1 MALDA
6 PGFAWEFLKRNHA
19 FVEELRF
26 LKRVQQ
32 RRKPTRPERESFAQ
46 RWGVDFAGLSDA
58 ASAHQVTWTLAARP
72 STIVIDRC
80 DAALTDPKFASE
92 YPALSALAELQGE
105 QILHAKG
112 TALPVFLAGKLT
124 GTSCVLLPLD
134 RYFDIRA
141 RLAVRVWRVLSG
153 RAPGSDPGALT
164 RYRRT
169 LLVTQLRALDGKLEG
184 ASHAQI
190 AEFLFAKP
198 RMSAA
203 AWKSHDL
210 RYRTD
215 DAVHRGLDLMRGQY
229 RQLLLHPYRRKIP
242 KALLGMQDLAPV

>member
-1 MALDA
+1 
-6 PGFAWEFLKRNHA
+6 
-19 FVEELRF
+19 
-26 LKRVQQ
+26 
-32 RRKPTRPERESFAQ
+32 
-46 RWGVDFAGLSDA
+46 
-58 ASAHQVTWTLAARP
+58 VTWTLAARP

-80 DAALTDPKFASE
+80 DPALTDPKFASE
-92 YPALSALAELQGE
+92 YPALNALAGLQCE
-105 QILHAKG
+105 QYLHTTG
-112 TALPVFLAGKLT
+112 TALPVFLTAKRAGAA
-124 GTSCVLLPLD
+124 CILLPLD

-153 RAPGSDPGALT
+153 HAPGPDPSALT

-190 AEFLFAKP
+190 AEVLFAKP

-210 RYRTD
+210 RYRTE
-215 DAVHRGLDLMRGQY
+215 DAVHRGLDLMHGEY

-242 KALLGMQDLAPV
+242 KALLGVGDLAPP

>member
-1 MALDA
+1 M
-6 PGFAWEFLKRNHA
+6 
-19 FVEELRF
+19 
-26 LKRVQQ
+26 
-32 RRKPTRPERESFAQ
+32 
-46 RWGVDFAGLSDA
+46 
-58 ASAHQVTWTLAARP
+58 TWTLAARP

-80 DAALTDPKFASE
+80 DPALTDPKFASE

-105 QILHAKG
+105 QLVCAKG
-112 TALPVFLAGKLT
+112 TALPVFLTAKRASA
-124 GTSCVLLPLD
+124 SCVLLPLD

-141 RLAVRVWRVLSG
+141 RLAMRVWRLLSG
-153 RAPGSDPGALT
+153 RAPGPDLGALT

-169 LLVTQLRALDGKLEG
+169 LLVTQLRALDGKLDG

-190 AEFLFAKP
+190 AEILFAKP

-210 RYRTD
+210 RYRTE
-215 DAVHRGLDLMRGQY
+215 DAVHRGLDLMRGEY

-242 KALLGMQDLAPV
+242 NALLRVGNLASS

>member
-1 MALDA
+1 
-6 PGFAWEFLKRNHA
+6 
-19 FVEELRF
+19 
-26 LKRVQQ
+26 
-32 RRKPTRPERESFAQ
+32 
-46 RWGVDFAGLSDA
+46 
-58 ASAHQVTWTLAARP
+58 VTWTLAARP
-72 STIVIDRC
+72 STIVIDHC
-80 DAALTDPKFASE
+80 DPALTDPKFASE

-105 QILHAKG
+105 QLVHDKG
-112 TALPVFLAGKLT
+112 TAVPVFLAAKRVGAP
-124 GTSCVLLPLD
+124 CVLLPLD

-141 RLAVRVWRVLSG
+141 RQAVRVWRVLSG
-153 RAPGSDPGALT
+153 HSPGADPGALT
-164 RYRRT
+164 RHRRT

-184 ASHAQI
+184 ASHAEI

-215 DAVHRGLDLMRGQY
+215 DAVHRGLDLMRGEY

-242 KALLGMQDLAPV
+242 KALLGVRDLGPS

>member
-1 MALDA
+1 V
-6 PGFAWEFLKRNHA
+6 HA
-19 FVEELRF
+19 RG
-26 LKRVQQ
+26 
-32 RRKPTRPERESFAQ
+32 A
-46 RWGVDFAGLSDA
+46 
-58 ASAHQVTWTLAARP
+58 
-72 STIVIDRC
+72 
-80 DAALTDPKFASE
+80 
-92 YPALSALAELQGE
+92 
-105 QILHAKG
+105 
-112 TALPVFLAGKLT
+112 ALPVLLTTKRAGNP
-124 GTSCVLLPLD
+124 CVLLPLD

-141 RLAVRVWRVLSG
+141 RQAVRVWRVLSR
-153 RAPGSDPGALT
+153 RAPGPDPSALT

-242 KALLGMQDLAPV
+242 QALLGMRDLAAV